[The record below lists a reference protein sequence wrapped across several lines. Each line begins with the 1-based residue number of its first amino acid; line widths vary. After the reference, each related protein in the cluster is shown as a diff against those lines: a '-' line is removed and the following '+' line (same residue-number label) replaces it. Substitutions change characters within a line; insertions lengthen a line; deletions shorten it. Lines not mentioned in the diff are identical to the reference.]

1 MTLTEKVAYLKGL
14 AEGLELDEKSKE
26 TKVFKT
32 IFDILEDLALTVTDI
47 DEVLELVEEHLDA
60 VDEDLDELES
70 YVYEDYDDY
79 DDDEEYEDGLYEL
92 ECPACSES
100 FCIDDEMLDEEFI
113 ECPACGEKLELDLDI
128 DYDCGCGCD
137 CESDDE

>member
-1 MTLTEKVAYLKGL
+1 MSLTEKVAYLKGL

-26 TKVFKT
+26 TKIFKT
-32 IFDILEDLALTVTDI
+32 IFDILEQLAVTVADI
-47 DEVLELVEEHLDA
+47 DDVVELIEEQLDA

-70 YVYEDYDDY
+70 FVYEDDDDDY
-79 DDDEEYEDGLYEL
+79 DEEYECGLYEL

-100 FCIDDEMLDEEFI
+100 FCIDDEMIGEEFI

-128 DYDCGCGCD
+128 DCGCD
-137 CESDDE
+137 CDYDCEDDE

>member
-1 MTLTEKVAYLKGL
+1 MTLTEKVFYLKGL

-26 TKVFKT
+26 TKVFNT
-32 IFDILEDLALTVTDI
+32 IFYILEDLAVTVTDI

-70 YVYEDYDDY
+70 FVYEDEDYDD
-79 DDDEEYEDGLYEL
+79 EYECGLFEL

-100 FCIDDEMLDEEFI
+100 FCIDDEMMDEEFI
-113 ECPACGEKLELDLDI
+113 ECPKCGEKLELDLDI
-128 DYDCGCGCD
+128 DCD
-137 CESDDE
+137 CECDCNSEDDE